1 MRPLYLDD
9 AIRLD
14 VRVLGEEGHR
24 VAGSSGL
31 GQLEPIVREES
42 AIEILSRL
50 DFSDLVGGDHTTPC
64 DLFLTKGRDEHG

>member
-64 DLFLTKGRDEHG
+64 DLFLAELRNEHR

>member
-1 MRPLYLDD
+1 MISLDLDD
-9 AIRLD
+9 TRGFD

-64 DLFLTKGRDEHG
+64 DLFLTELRDEHG

>member
-24 VAGSSGL
+24 VAGSL
-31 GQLEPIVREES
+31 HFRQFETVIRKKP
-42 AIEILSRL
+42 AIEVLRW
-50 DFSDLVGGDHTTPC
+50 FDLGDLIGGDNAIPG
-64 DLFLTKGRDEHG
+64 DLLLTELWDEHC